1 MRKTSQLFLKING
14 KEYKIVTFSNK
25 VTLYHLLIFLG
36 YKLNLIAIEYNDK
49 IIPIYKCEKTYLIN
63 KSNIEIVTIVGAG

>member
-25 VTLYHLLIFLG
+25 VTLYHLLLFLG
-36 YKLNLIAIEYNDK
+36 YKLNLIAIEYNGK
-49 IIPIYKCEKTYLIN
+49 IIPINKCQKTYLIN
-63 KSNIEIVTIVGAG
+63 KSNVEIVAIVGGG

>member
-36 YKLNLIAIEYNDK
+36 YKLNLIAIEYNGK

-63 KSNIEIVTIVGAG
+63 KSTIEIVTIVGGG

>member
-36 YKLNLIAIEYNDK
+36 YKLNLIDHSQFIEMK
-49 IIPIYKCEKTYLIN
+49 QLK
-63 KSNIEIVTIVGAG
+63 